1 MERTEDGNPTSL
13 KFKLSQNFS
22 LPNLPLGEFTVPI
35 DHASLA
41 GHAAATGEALVIDDV
56 YLLPGDVT
64 YKQNRS
70 FDEKFGY
77 RTKSML
83 VLPMK
88 THRDEVVGVL
98 QLLNRK
104 RSSGDADLS

>member
-1 MERTEDGNPTSL
+1 MKITSINP
-13 KFKLSQNFS
+13 
-22 LPNLPLGEFTVPI
+22 
-35 DHASLA
+35 
-41 GHAAATGEALVIDDV
+41 ATGEALVIDDG

-83 VLPMK
+83 VLPMP
-88 THRDEVVGVL
+88 RAG
-98 QLLNRK
+98 
-104 RSSGDADLS
+104 